1 MLGVVDKKQLPG
13 KMTQVKHA
21 SQPIS
26 IPIKREYA
34 YSSPP
39 SFLSTPPND
48 FMSHLQK
55 RMTEFATSPGLVY
68 NLRN

>member
-13 KMTQVKHA
+13 KMMQTKPA
-21 SQPIS
+21 SQPIA
-26 IPIKREYA
+26 IPTKREYA
-34 YSSPP
+34 YSSPS
-39 SFLSTPPND
+39 SFTNTPPND

-55 RMTEFATSPGLVY
+55 RMAQFATSPGLVY